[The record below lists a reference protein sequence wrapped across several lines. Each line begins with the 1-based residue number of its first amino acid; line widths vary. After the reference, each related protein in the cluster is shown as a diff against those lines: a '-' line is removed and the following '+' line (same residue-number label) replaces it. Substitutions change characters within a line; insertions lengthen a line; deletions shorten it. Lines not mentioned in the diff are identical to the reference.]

1 MSSAEG
7 RVVDLTQTTPPST
20 PTSRRSPSP
29 SSTSAL
35 NTQKTKTKE
44 DTMVKDSTAK
54 KKKKKASENNS
65 ETENTEI
72 TVDPRT
78 LCKQEMVVGNREDLK
93 TLQE

>member
-1 MSSAEG
+1 M
-7 RVVDLTQTTPPST
+7 DLTQTSPPST

-29 SSTSAL
+29 SAL

-44 DTMVKDSTAK
+44 DTMVKDSTTK

-72 TVDPRT
+72 TVDPRA
-78 LCKQEMVVGNREDLK
+78 LCKQEMVIGNREDLK

>member
-1 MSSAEG
+1 
-7 RVVDLTQTTPPST
+7 
-20 PTSRRSPSP
+20 
-29 SSTSAL
+29 
-35 NTQKTKTKE
+35 
-44 DTMVKDSTAK
+44 MVKDSTAK

-78 LCKQEMVVGNREDLK
+78 LCKQEMTVGNREDLK

>member
-1 MSSAEG
+1 MK
-7 RVVDLTQTTPPST
+7 D
-20 PTSRRSPSP
+20 
-29 SSTSAL
+29 
-35 NTQKTKTKE
+35 NT
-44 DTMVKDSTAK
+44 A
-54 KKKKKASENNS
+54 KKKKKASEMKINS

>member
-1 MSSAEG
+1 M
-7 RVVDLTQTTPPST
+7 DLTQTSPPST

-29 SSTSAL
+29 TAL

-44 DTMVKDSTAK
+44 DTMVKDNTAK

-72 TVDPRT
+72 TVDPRA

>member
-1 MSSAEG
+1 M
-7 RVVDLTQTTPPST
+7 DLTQTTPPST

-29 SSTSAL
+29 SPTSAL

-44 DTMVKDSTAK
+44 DTMKDNTAK
-54 KKKKKASENNS
+54 KKKGSEMKINS

>member
-1 MSSAEG
+1 
-7 RVVDLTQTTPPST
+7 
-20 PTSRRSPSP
+20 
-29 SSTSAL
+29 
-35 NTQKTKTKE
+35 
-44 DTMVKDSTAK
+44 MVKDSTAK

-78 LCKQEMVVGNREDLK
+78 LCKQEMVVGNRKDLK

>member
-1 MSSAEG
+1 
-7 RVVDLTQTTPPST
+7 
-20 PTSRRSPSP
+20 
-29 SSTSAL
+29 
-35 NTQKTKTKE
+35 
-44 DTMVKDSTAK
+44 MVKDSTTKK

-78 LCKQEMVVGNREDLK
+78 LCKQEMTVGNREDLK

>member
-1 MSSAEG
+1 MNSSEG
-7 RVVDLTQTTPPST
+7 RVVDLTQTSPPST

-29 SSTSAL
+29 TAL

-78 LCKQEMVVGNREDLK
+78 LCKQEMTVGNREDLK

>member
-1 MSSAEG
+1 MNSSEG
-7 RVVDLTQTTPPST
+7 RVVDLTQTSPPST

-29 SSTSAL
+29 SAL

-44 DTMVKDSTAK
+44 DTMVKDSTTKK

-78 LCKQEMVVGNREDLK
+78 LCKQEMTVGNREDLK